1 MDACIEY
8 SKEGDHDKSLLI
20 GYMIA
25 LLQNVYKED
34 FEKKV
39 CHHSKRK
46 FYGNKLSKD
55 YIGFKYVGIKDDYDY
70 YVEQYGLPFDLYLGY
85 ETEYYEYLKNE
96 KTNTERYDEISRLCN
111 QIENY
116 LESGIEKYENCEEFK
131 RDIIIKLCKNPYK
144 WGTDTKKFIRENRL
158 LLGDNYVITNHN
170 NKIIH
175 DKELESKE
183 RRGELGKREL
193 EFGELLNNWEHT
205 RILDPE
211 PYVPP
216 EDHGIRQ
223 RRKSSLKRKYK
234 VKKSRSNRKSSRKRK
249 GSKMRSRRKSTRK
262 CSKKS
267 RRR

>member
-1 MDACIEY
+1 M
-8 SKEGDHDKSLLI
+8 
-20 GYMIA
+20 
-25 LLQNVYKED
+25 
-34 FEKKV
+34 
-39 CHHSKRK
+39 
-46 FYGNKLSKD
+46 
-55 YIGFKYVGIKDDYDY
+55 
-70 YVEQYGLPFDLYLGY
+70 
-85 ETEYYEYLKNE
+85 
-96 KTNTERYDEISRLCN
+96 
-111 QIENY
+111 
-116 LESGIEKYENCEEFK
+116 
-131 RDIIIKLCKNPYK
+131 
-144 WGTDTKKFIRENRL
+144 
-158 LLGDNYVITNHN
+158 
-170 NKIIH
+170 
-175 DKELESKE
+175 ESKE

-205 RILDPE
+205 GILDPE